1 MHETGSDTSPIRVRI
16 VHLKNCKATSKTIDL
31 IEQVA
36 RNLKL
41 EIELESI
48 VIHTQE
54 EAEKFRHIGSPTIQ
68 INNLDIDP
76 EARNVKS
83 FGLT

>member
-1 MHETGSDTSPIRVRI
+1 MNEIGSDTSPIRARI
-16 VHLKNCKATSKTIDL
+16 VHLKNCKATSKAIDL

-41 EIELESI
+41 EIELKRI
-48 VIHTQE
+48 VIHSQE
-54 EAEKFRHIGSPTIQ
+54 EAEKFRHIGGPTIQ
-68 INNLDIDP
+68 INDLDIDP